1 MKAKL
6 IKQNGIGV
14 QTIDGIDYYLIL
26 DNKIYHTNPLT
37 SALSNGGKL
46 SKQNCDDIFG
56 VVDVK
61 ELSREDFFNN
71 KYQYHLANNHS
82 EFFKAGFNKA
92 MVLNKDKLFTVEDI
106 EKVILKTIEL
116 TDFQKDQVRK
126 GNYYHIALDIIQ
138 SLKQPTEIDV
148 EIEMEYYDPLP
159 PTRQTA
165 LRPKLDTNGCLTL
178 KRI

>member
-1 MKAKL
+1 
-6 IKQNGIGV
+6 
-14 QTIDGIDYYLIL
+14 
-26 DNKIYHTNPLT
+26 
-37 SALSNGGKL
+37 
-46 SKQNCDDIFG
+46 
-56 VVDVK
+56 
-61 ELSREDFFNN
+61 
-71 KYQYHLANNHS
+71 
-82 EFFKAGFNKA
+82 

>member
-1 MKAKL
+1 MKVKL

-37 SALSNGGKL
+37 SDLSNGGKL

-56 VVDVK
+56 VVDFGK
-61 ELSREDFFNN
+61 
-71 KYQYHLANNHS
+71 LANYEYPIGDWSS
-82 EFFKAGFNKA
+82 EESLVRKLAFLNGVDKA

>member
-6 IKQNGIGV
+6 IKQNGIGI

-26 DNKIYHTNPLT
+26 DGKTYHTNPLT
-37 SALSNGGKL
+37 SDLSNGGKL
-46 SKQNCDDIFG
+46 SKQNCDEIFG

-61 ELSREDFFNN
+61 EFSREDFFNN

-92 MVLNKDKLFTVEDI
+92 MELNKDKVFTVEDM
-106 EKVILKTIEL
+106 EKVILNAIEF

-138 SLKQPTEIDV
+138 LLQQPTEIDV
-148 EIEMEYYDPLP
+148 EIVTE
-159 PTRQTA
+159 TREWIK
-165 LRPKLDTNGCLTL
+165 KLDSDGCLML
-178 KRI
+178 KKIESYEQ